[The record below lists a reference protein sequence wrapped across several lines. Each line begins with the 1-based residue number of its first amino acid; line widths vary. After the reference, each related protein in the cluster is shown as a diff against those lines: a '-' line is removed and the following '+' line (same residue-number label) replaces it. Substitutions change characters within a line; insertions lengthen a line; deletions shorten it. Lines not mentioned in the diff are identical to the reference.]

1 MLLFELSAVNA
12 RELTEDKINK
22 KSAVAYLSLRRT
34 LNKKI
39 RKSAKQGKFECG
51 VAVPDVI
58 VSFHRERLIDELKN
72 DGYQVHY
79 YSGTQYL
86 DVNWRYAKDE

>member
-1 MLLFELSAVNA
+1 MLLFELKASNA

-22 KSAVAYLSLRRT
+22 KSADAYHSLRRA

-39 RKSAKQGKFECG
+39 IKATKQGKFECEIM
-51 VAVPDVI
+51 VPDAV
-58 VSFHRERLIDELKN
+58 VSSHRERLINELKN